1 MSGVNNPYRY
11 PYVVVG
17 GSSSSTFGATGDYV
31 HRAVVAVTTAVS
43 ANATLAVGGTTIFA
57 LPADTPKGVYDVE
70 LNLATKG
77 SVTATMLGNA
87 TITVVGLFT
96 PA

>member
-11 PYVVVG
+11 PFVALG
-17 GSSSSTFGATGDYV
+17 TSATSTFGTTCDYV

-43 ANATLAVGGTTIFA
+43 ADVSLAVGGTTVLA

-70 LNLATKG
+70 LNIPATG
-77 SVTATMLGNA
+77 AVTATTNGGSS
-87 TITVVGLFT
+87 ITVVGLFT
-96 PA
+96 P

>member
-11 PYVVVG
+11 PFVALG
-17 GSSSSTFGATGDYV
+17 TSATSTFGKAGDYV

-43 ANATLAVGGTTIFA
+43 ADVSLAVGGTTVLA

-70 LNLATKG
+70 LNIATTG
-77 SVTATMLGNA
+77 AVTATTNGGSS
-87 TITVVGLFT
+87 ITVVGLFT
-96 PA
+96 P